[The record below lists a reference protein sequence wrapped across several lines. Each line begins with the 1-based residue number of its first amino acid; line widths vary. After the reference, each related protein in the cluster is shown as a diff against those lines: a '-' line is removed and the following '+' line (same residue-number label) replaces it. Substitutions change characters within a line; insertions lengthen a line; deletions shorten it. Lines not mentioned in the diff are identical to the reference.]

1 MKNEK
6 DMARE
11 AGMVGGEIEAGD
23 GPRQAVE
30 TGRPELSEGKLMR
43 RDRGPTLDLD
53 SCTHRRILIIR
64 HALHQ
69 TCCRVHLAG
78 TGRARTPK
86 AQLTSSQDAR
96 KGETS

>member
-30 TGRPELSEGKLMR
+30 TGRPELSG
-43 RDRGPTLDLD
+43 
-53 SCTHRRILIIR
+53 
-64 HALHQ
+64 
-69 TCCRVHLAG
+69 
-78 TGRARTPK
+78 GRAHAWPSWADPR
-86 AQLTSSQDAR
+86 S
-96 KGETS
+96 